1 MCGIIGYI
9 GKQNAVPILFNGLKK
24 LEYRGYDSAGIALY
38 NDKTKKIQIIKTIGF
53 VNNLKN
59 HLPNTISNF
68 GIGHTRW
75 ATHGKVSINNT
86 HPHSDCKKNIFVVHN
101 GIIENY
107 AELKNKL
114 IKYGHKFY
122 SETDTEVIPHLI
134 EEFLKNH
141 NNTFE
146 EAVRKT
152 LNTITGTYAL
162 AIISKNDPFKIII
175 AKNCSPLILGIGN
188 NEFFISSDTIA
199 IIPYTKNI
207 VYLSDK
213 EFGILTNNQ
222 YRIATLD
229 AIPVEKT
236 KYIIDWKS
244 SKATKKN
251 FKHYMLKE
259 IFETPEVIKNAIRGR
274 IILNDGLVKLGGL
287 ELINDKLRKIEKTT
301 IVACGTAYYAGLIGK
316 YVLEELADIKTEV
329 EQASEFRYRKFVSD
343 EKTALLAISQSG
355 ETADTLA
362 AVKEAKRRGILT
374 LSIVN
379 VIGSSI
385 AREADAGIYNYAGP
399 EIGVAATKSFISQ
412 LTILI
417 LLAIFLG
424 RQRQLSRALAIKIL
438 NEITLLPEK
447 INKLFKQV
455 LNIKKIA
462 KKFYKYNNFLF
473 IGRKYNYP
481 IALEGAL
488 KLKEISYT
496 HAEGYSAGELKH
508 GPIALINNNFPVI
521 AIAPL
526 NDVYQKTIANVEE
539 LKSRGAKIIGITTE
553 NNNCPKI
560 FDEIIF
566 IPKTLDITEPI
577 LSVIPLQLFAYFC
590 SDFKKLN
597 PDKPRNLAKS
607 VTVE

>member
-1 MCGIIGYI
+1 MCGIVGYI
-9 GKQNAVPILFNGLKK
+9 GKQNAIPILFNGLKK

-38 NDKTKKIQIIKTIGF
+38 NEKSKKIQTAKAVGF
-53 VNNLKN
+53 VNNLQS

-75 ATHGKVSINNT
+75 ATHGKVSVNNT
-86 HPHSDCKKNIFVVHN
+86 HPHCDCKNNIFVVHN

-107 AELKNKL
+107 AELKNEL
-114 IKYGHKFY
+114 IKHGHKFH
-122 SETDTEVIPHLI
+122 SETDTEVIAHLI
-134 EEFLKNH
+134 EDFLKNQ

-162 AIISKNDPFKIII
+162 AVISKNDPLKIII
-175 AKNCSPLILGIGN
+175 AKNCSPLILGIGD
-188 NEFFISSDTIA
+188 NEFFVASDSTA
-199 IIPYTKNI
+199 ITPYTKNI
-207 VYLSDK
+207 VYLADK
-213 EFGILTNNQ
+213 EFGILTNDQ

-229 AIPVEKT
+229 AMPVEKT
-236 KYIIDWKS
+236 EHIIDWKS
-244 SKATKKN
+244 SEATKKN

-259 IFETPEVIKNAIRGR
+259 IFETPEIIKNAIRGR
-274 IILNDGLVKLGGL
+274 IILNEGLVKLGGL
-287 ELINDKLRKIEKTT
+287 ELISEKLRKIEKLT

-316 YVLEELADIKTEV
+316 YIFEELTDIKTEV

-362 AVKEAKRRGILT
+362 AIKEAKRRGILT

-385 AREADAGIYNYAGP
+385 ARETNAGIYNYAGP

-412 LTILI
+412 LTALL

-424 RQRQLSRALAIKIL
+424 RQRKMSRALAIKIL
-438 NEITLLPEK
+438 NEISMLPEK
-447 INKLFKQV
+447 INQLFKQI

-473 IGRKYNYP
+473 IGRKYSYP

-488 KLKEISYT
+488 KLKEISYI

-526 NDVYQKTIANVEE
+526 NDVYQKTISNIEE

-553 NNNCPKI
+553 NNKNSKI
-560 FDEIIF
+560 FNETIF
-566 IPKTLDITEPI
+566 IPKTLDIIEPI